1 MLLIVG
7 KIDAK
12 DIVVMRL
19 LARTITTELDNDV
32 SKLLQLS
39 NLLGNL
45 ILVIAS
51 VDDYRVL
58 RVRPEASQ
66 EAKDIAP

>member
-19 LARTITTELDNDV
+19 LIGTITTELDYDV
-32 SKLLQLS
+32 PKLLQLP

-58 RVRPEASQ
+58 SVRPEASQ